1 VGRGQVG
8 GGGGGGWR
16 KVFSRFVYDLVFVG
30 VLFHVVDR
38 LTTLAIADGIADY
51 VVARAGLVKKGQ
63 CSRL

>member
-1 VGRGQVG
+1 MI
-8 GGGGGGWR
+8 
-16 KVFSRFVYDLVFVG
+16 VFVG
-30 VLFHVVDR
+30 VLFHVVGR

>member
-1 VGRGQVG
+1 MGVVGVG
-8 GGGGGGWR
+8 GGQCSH
-16 KVFSRFVYDLVFVG
+16 VLFMIVFVG
-30 VLFHVVDR
+30 VLFRVIGR

>member
-1 VGRGQVG
+1 MGRGQVCG
-8 GGGGGGWR
+8 GGRGVWGT
-16 KVFSRFVYDLVFVG
+16 VFSRVVYDLVFVG
-30 VLFHVVDR
+30 VLFRVVGR